1 MSLTCLVSVWQISG
15 RTCFAGGVV
24 QKKLVDCT
32 GDANPATFLLL
43 PASLEV
49 LKPKMPKLLKT

>member
-1 MSLTCLVSVWQISG
+1 M
-15 RTCFAGGVV
+15 AGGIV
-24 QKKLVDCT
+24 QKKLVDGT

-49 LKPKMPKLLKT
+49 LKPKMPNIVKDLRLTRR